1 MLVWVCFQKDFLWSF
16 ISVCRNLQKL
26 ANGVD
31 PARKSKLQALY
42 TDPSM
47 DFERPNWLS
56 VQIPRTASQDLNGI
70 NKANN
75 LWAMNSTKTDIFSTG
90 RSQYHA
96 PQRSVS
102 TPGRQLSTQYS
113 QAPQRSLA
121 SQHIMMTSETVQ
133 LEHVPRPLSSHASI
147 PINRPAE
154 RSLMH
159 STQAHI
165 YPAGHGILDTS
176 ASQAYATP
184 KSLLNTNL
192 AQDYQTGKSKEKKGA
207 KLWKTTNLKRI
218 FSLSVR
224 LCPFSSFLSCDLL

>member
-1 MLVWVCFQKDFLWSF
+1 
-16 ISVCRNLQKL
+16 
-26 ANGVD
+26 
-31 PARKSKLQALY
+31 
-42 TDPSM
+42 M
-47 DFERPNWLS
+47 DFERPNWMS

-70 NKANN
+70 DKANN

-102 TPGRQLSTQYS
+102 NPGRQLSTQYS

-133 LEHVPRPLSSHASI
+133 LEHVPRPLSSHAST

-165 YPAGHGILDTS
+165 YPAGQGILDTS

-218 FSLSVR
+218 FSLSVSA
-224 LCPFSSFLSCDLL
+224 LPLKYLPNSLSAETACILHHVIVEFKYLSFDLNLYCLFALSCVVFQKE